1 MSKLFLMMRD
11 TSVHGKSYWAHHHLN
26 EKTKYISRDE
36 IRFSMLK
43 DEDDYFAKEKE
54 VFKEFCKQI
63 DIALQSYDNVIADAT
78 HLNFASRNKTLR
90 NIKSKID
97 EINVIFID
105 TPLNIALERNAKRTG
120 RKLVPE
126 EVIKNMYNSLM
137 LPDELEG
144 INKTYIVDNA
154 TQKIKIIEHAVA
166 GPYSI

>member
-1 MSKLFLMMRD
+1 
-11 TSVHGKSYWAHHHLN
+11 
-26 EKTKYISRDE
+26 
-36 IRFSMLK
+36 MLE
-43 DEDDYFAKEKE
+43 DEDDYFAKEKQ

-63 DIALQSYDNVIADAT
+63 DTALQSYDKVIADAT

-105 TPLNIALERNAKRTG
+105 TPLKIALERNAKRTG

-137 LPDELEG
+137 LPDDSEG
-144 INKTYIVDNA
+144 INKIYIVDNA
-154 TQKIKIIEHAVA
+154 TQKIKIIEYGKV
-166 GPYSI
+166 SI